1 MELIEVITMQRPF
14 TGIKD
19 RTNIREIISGWRP
32 SFPPDPNEW
41 LLDNVWDI
49 VSKCWSPSWGGR
61 PDASTVIIALNS
73 AADAFEAQNSWEAEL
88 TDFLRACK
96 TGIDKKVEDK
106 RAKEFADKLDVVRR
120 SGTQV
125 CLIPDRVSR
134 FLTKRNSPTRN
145 ENST

>member
-1 MELIEVITMQRPF
+1 MDSIEVITMQQPF

-32 SFPPDPNEW
+32 GCPPDPNEW

-49 VSKCWSPSWGGR
+49 VSKCWSPLWGGR
-61 PDASTVIIALNS
+61 PDASTVMNVLNG
-73 AADAFEAQNSWEAEL
+73 AADTFDAQSHWEVEL
-88 TDFLRACK
+88 TDFLRARK
-96 TGIDKKVEDK
+96 TGIDKKVEEK

-125 CLIPDRVSR
+125 CPISDRD
-134 FLTKRNSPTRN
+134 PAP
-145 ENST
+145 